1 MAVKSTFIC
10 PYCFEKDI
18 NYMKFNL
25 GVQTE
30 GARTL
35 MTLR

>member
-1 MAVKSTFIC
+1 MAVKSTFTCIAL
-10 PYCFEKDI
+10 KDI